1 MNCPKC
7 NAELKPGAR
16 FCHVC
21 GFDTQSVPV
30 TPPVTPIVNQTQ
42 TTNTMEQNTNPTPQ
56 QPQGN
61 EQFDMNK
68 VPKTSW
74 IYAGIAA
81 LGAIGVLL
89 PWARVS
95 VFGFSSSANGMNA
108 WQGVISFILLLALA
122 VIIVAGNAIK
132 MDEKT
137 RDQIKSFG
145 AYVPAVF
152 SLWVLIEVLGES
164 MVQPGIGLFITL
176 ICSVALILIGH
187 KVIKLK

>member
-21 GFDTQSVPV
+21 GFDTQSAPAPSPV
-30 TPPVTPIVNQTQ
+30 NPTQTQ
-42 TTNTMEQNTNPTPQ
+42 NTMEQNTNTTPQ

-61 EQFDMNK
+61 EPFDMNK

-89 PWARVS
+89 PWVRVS
-95 VFGFSSSANGMNA
+95 FWGMSSSASGIEA
-108 WQGVISFILLLALA
+108 WQGIFAFIVLLAIA

-132 MDEKT
+132 L
-137 RDQIKSFG
+137 DQKLKDQVLTYG
-145 AYVPAVF
+145 AYVPALF
-152 SLWVLIEVLGES
+152 SVWVLIDILGTS
-164 MVQPGIGLFITL
+164 MVQVGFGLFITL
-176 ICSVALILIGH
+176 LCSVALILIGH